1 MRSTGNA
8 LRLVDKVH
16 LRKINET
23 WLKVEAEPSVV
34 QELSDI
40 LTFEVPGAKFMPAVK
55 AKYWDGKVRLLNALT
70 GATYVGLKDE
80 ILRFCKVR
88 DYECTLDE
96 SLNPQNKITIKETA
110 EFLKSL
116 GLTMTPRDYQ
126 VESFMHAVNNDRS
139 VFLSPTASGKSFIIY
154 LVTRYYDART
164 LIIVPTTSLVSQLA
178 TDFSEYGFRSDQL
191 VHRVFGGVA
200 KQSDKP
206 ITIST
211 WQSIYKLDKTYFKDF
226 DVIIGDEAHQFKAKS
241 LTTIMEKLE
250 NTKYRFGFTG
260 TLDGSLTNKITL
272 EGLFGAVH
280 QVTTTRE
287 LMDAKTVADMKLK
300 VIILKHDK
308 DACKASK
315 KFDYQKEV
323 DYIVTNDARNKFL
336 RNLALSLKGN
346 TLLLFQFVDKHGKV
360 LYDRIKIKDPN
371 RKVFFIHGGVEAE
384 DREEVRRVV
393 ENESD
398 AVIVAS
404 FGTFSTGVNIRNLH
418 NVILASPSKSRIRLL
433 QSIGRGL
440 RISGTKDTVN
450 VYDIADDMRIGTHTN
465 YTLQHLMERLEI
477 YNSENFEYKIFNMDL
492 DNGKSTG

>member
-1 MRSTGNA
+1 
-8 LRLVDKVH
+8 VDRVH

-23 WLKVEAEPSVV
+23 WLKVEAEPAVV
-34 QELSDI
+34 QELSDF
-40 LTFEVPGAKFMPAVK
+40 LTFSVPGAQFMPSVK
-55 AKYWDGKVRLLNALT
+55 AKYWDGKIRLLNALT

-80 ILRFCKVR
+80 IVKFCEPR
-88 DYECTLDE
+88 GYEITLDE
-96 SLNPQNKITIKETA
+96 SMLPSNKIDAEQTI

-116 GLTMTPRDYQ
+116 NLTMKPRDYQ
-126 VESFMHAVNNDRS
+126 VEAFMRAVNSDRG

-154 LVTRYYDART
+154 LVTRYYDSRT
-164 LIIVPTTSLVSQLA
+164 LIIVPTTSLVSQLYS
-178 TDFSEYGFRSDQL
+178 DFADYGFSSDIHI
-191 VHRVFGGVA
+191 HRVYGGID
-200 KQSDKP
+200 KRSDKP

-226 DVIIGDEAHQFKAKS
+226 DLIIGDEAHQFKAKS
-241 LTTIMEKLE
+241 LTTIMEKME

-272 EGLFGAVH
+272 EGLFGSVY

-287 LMDAKTVADMKLK
+287 LMDAKTVAEMKLK

-308 DACKASK
+308 EACKKGK
-315 KFDYQKEV
+315 KYSYQEEV
-323 DYIVTNDARNKFL
+323 DYIVTNDDRNKFL
-336 RNLALSLKGN
+336 RNLSLSLKGN
-346 TLLLFQFVDKHGKV
+346 TLLLFQFVDKHGRI
-360 LYDRIKIKDPN
+360 LYDSIKMKDPE

-384 DREEVRRVV
+384 DREDVRRVV
-393 ENESD
+393 ENEND

-404 FGTFSTGVNIRNLH
+404 FGTFSTGVNIKNLH

-440 RISGTKDTVN
+440 RISGTKDTVY
-450 VYDIADDMRIGTHTN
+450 VYDIADDMRIGSHTN
-465 YTLQHLMERLEI
+465 YTLQHLMERLDI
-477 YNSENFEYKIFNMDL
+477 YNSENFEYKIFNMEI